1 MGKPGAF
8 LDIDRVTHELRPVEE
23 RSRDFD
29 PLYVE
34 LDDDARRAQA
44 SRCMMCGVAFCQMGA
59 SFGKARPSGCP
70 LHNLIPEWNE
80 LVYRGRWDE
89 ATERLS
95 LTSPMPE
102 FTSRVCPAL
111 CEAACNLGSVDG
123 QPTTIHDN
131 ERAISDHEWANGGPH
146 RFEPAG
152 EGAPTVAVVGSG
164 PAGLVAAWELARRGA
179 RVTVFERD
187 DRPGGLLMYG
197 IPNMKLEKSVVERR
211 VALMRELGIVFELGA
226 DVNDPAVAAKLDDFD
241 AVVVAAGARAPRG
254 LSAANIDAPG
264 VVYAVDYLTAST
276 VSVLDGGEPAVNARG
291 LDVVVIGGGDTG
303 NDCVGTAV
311 RQGAR
316 SVRQFEFSPAAPDKR
331 AASNPWPQWPN
342 IKKTDYGQQE
352 AIAAMGGEMRAWG
365 VDTLEVLL
373 DKKGAAAGLRVVDLD
388 WSAGKPERIA
398 GSEHEVPAQ
407 LVLIACGFTG
417 PEHGVFDA
425 VGVPV
430 ATAGRPLPVMAAEG
444 SHLAARVD
452 GVAADA
458 APVYV
463 AGDAR
468 NGSSLVVNAM
478 ADALACAAEVAEALE
493 LSGGCPQL
501 NRQGLSPTAGPN
513 GTSPSAG
520 SWGRSLC
527 AGIRGHSLRV
537 CDRFVRLP
545 TYGCSFVD
553 FLGCGHLL
561 FLWWLRASGSK
572 ERVGRLC
579 LPAVLLRRAYSVK
592 CPVKCLVSS
601 WFAAGGLFCPC

>member
-89 ATERLS
+89 AAERLS

-226 DVNDPAVAAKLDDFD
+226 DVTNPAVAAKLNGFD

-254 LSAANIDAPG
+254 LAAENIDAPG

-276 VSVLDGGEPAVNARG
+276 VSVLDGGEPVVDAYG

-316 SVRQFEFSPAAPDKR
+316 SVRQFEFLPAAPDAR

-342 IKKTDYGQQE
+342 VKKTDYGQQE
-352 AIAAMGGEMRAWG
+352 AIAKFGFDPRVYQTTVKEFYKNEAGQVCGALISKLKSEVVDGRRQMVPTGEEFTYNCELAFIAAGFVGCESYVADAFGVSLTGRG
-365 VDTLEVLL
+365 CVDTDHFRTNV
-373 DKKGAAAGLRVVDLD
+373 DKVF
-388 WSAGKPERIA
+388 
-398 GSEHEVPAQ
+398 
-407 LVLIACGFTG
+407 ACGDMRRG
-417 PEHGVFDA
+417 Q
-425 VGVPV
+425 
-430 ATAGRPLPVMAAEG
+430 
-444 SHLAARVD
+444 
-452 GVAADA
+452 
-458 APVYV
+458 
-463 AGDAR
+463 
-468 NGSSLVVNAM
+468 SLVVWGLREGR
-478 ADALACAAEVAEALE
+478 DCAAEV
-493 LSGGCPQL
+493 
-501 NRQGLSPTAGPN
+501 
-513 GTSPSAG
+513 
-520 SWGRSLC
+520 
-527 AGIRGHSLRV
+527 
-537 CDRFVRLP
+537 DRYLMGY
-545 TYGCSFVD
+545 TN
-553 FLGCGHLL
+553 L
-561 FLWWLRASGSK
+561 
-572 ERVGRLC
+572 
-579 LPAVLLRRAYSVK
+579 
-592 CPVKCLVSS
+592 
-601 WFAAGGLFCPC
+601 

>member
-23 RSRDFD
+23 RSHDFD

-89 ATERLS
+89 AAERLS

-131 ERAISDHEWANGGPH
+131 ERAISDHEWANGGPR

-152 EGAPTVAVVGSG
+152 EDAPSVAVVGSG

-226 DVNDPAVAAKLDDFD
+226 DVTDPAVAAKLNGFD

-254 LSAANIDAPG
+254 LSATNVDAPG

-276 VSVLDGGEPAVNARG
+276 VSVLDGGELAVDARG

-311 RQGAR
+311 RQGAK
-316 SVRQFEFSPAAPDKR
+316 SVTQLEMMPKPSVERLP
-331 AASNPWPQWPN
+331 SNPWPEWP
-342 IKKTDYGQQE
+342 KVLKTDYGQEE
-352 AIAAMGGEMRAWG
+352 AIAVFGQDPRIYKTTVKEFQKDKNGNVKKA
-365 VDTLEVLL
+365 VIVSLEP
-373 DKKGAAAGLRVVDLD
+373 KKDEKSGRMMMVPV
-388 WSAGKPERIA
+388 E
-398 GSEHEVPAQ
+398 GSEKVIDAQ
-407 LVLIACGFTG
+407 LVLIAAGFLGSQKYVTDAFKIDLN
-417 PEHGVFDA
+417 PRTNVLTKPDEYETSVPGVF
-425 VGVPV
+425 
-430 ATAGRPLPVMAAEG
+430 TAGDMHRG
-444 SHLAARVD
+444 Q
-452 GVAADA
+452 
-458 APVYV
+458 
-463 AGDAR
+463 
-468 NGSSLVVNAM
+468 SLVVWAIREGRE
-478 ADALACAAEVAEALE
+478 AARAVDK
-493 LSGGCPQL
+493 
-501 NRQGLSPTAGPN
+501 
-513 GTSPSAG
+513 
-520 SWGRSLC
+520 SLM
-527 AGIRGHSLRV
+527 GYTNL
-537 CDRFVRLP
+537 
-545 TYGCSFVD
+545 
-553 FLGCGHLL
+553 
-561 FLWWLRASGSK
+561 
-572 ERVGRLC
+572 
-579 LPAVLLRRAYSVK
+579 
-592 CPVKCLVSS
+592 
-601 WFAAGGLFCPC
+601 

>member
-8 LDIDRVTHELRPVEE
+8 LDIDRVAHELRPVEE
-23 RSRDFD
+23 RSHDFD

-89 ATERLS
+89 AAERLS

-131 ERAISDHEWANGGPH
+131 ERAISDHEWANGGPR

-152 EGAPTVAVVGSG
+152 EDAPSVAVVGSG
-164 PAGLVAAWELARRGA
+164 PAGLVAAWELTRRGA

-226 DVNDPAVAAKLDDFD
+226 DVTNPAVAAELDDFD

-254 LSAANIDAPG
+254 LSAANVDAPG

-311 RQGAR
+311 RQVRAACASLSSCR
-316 SVRQFEFSPAAPDKR
+316 PRPISVRRATLGRSGPTLRRPTMVNRRPSLPWAARCVPGAWIRSRCCWTRRARPRACAWSTWIGRPASPNALRAPSTRCRRSWCSSPAA
-331 AASNPWPQWPN
+331 
-342 IKKTDYGQQE
+342 
-352 AIAAMGGEMRAWG
+352 
-365 VDTLEVLL
+365 
-373 DKKGAAAGLRVVDLD
+373 LRVPSTACSKL
-388 WSAGKPERIA
+388 SA
-398 GSEHEVPAQ
+398 
-407 LVLIACGFTG
+407 
-417 PEHGVFDA
+417 
-425 VGVPV
+425 
-430 ATAGRPLPVMAAEG
+430 
-444 SHLAARVD
+444 
-452 GVAADA
+452 
-458 APVYV
+458 
-463 AGDAR
+463 
-468 NGSSLVVNAM
+468 
-478 ADALACAAEVAEALE
+478 
-493 LSGGCPQL
+493 
-501 NRQGLSPTAGPN
+501 
-513 GTSPSAG
+513 
-520 SWGRSLC
+520 
-527 AGIRGHSLRV
+527 
-537 CDRFVRLP
+537 
-545 TYGCSFVD
+545 
-553 FLGCGHLL
+553 
-561 FLWWLRASGSK
+561 
-572 ERVGRLC
+572 C
-579 LPAVLLRRAYSVK
+579 LLLRRAAH
-592 CPVKCLVSS
+592 CP
-601 WFAAGGLFCPC
+601 

>member
-34 LDDDARRAQA
+34 LDDEARRAQA

-89 ATERLS
+89 AAERLS

-131 ERAISDHEWANGGPH
+131 ERAISDHEWANGGPR

-152 EGAPTVAVVGSG
+152 EGASTVAVVGSG

-211 VALMRELGIVFELGA
+211 VALMRELGIVFELNA
-226 DVNDPAVAAKLDDFD
+226 DVSDPKVAAKLDDFD

-254 LSAANIDAPG
+254 LSATNIDAPG

-276 VSVLDGGEPAVNARG
+276 VSVLDGGEPAIDARG

-316 SVRQFEFSPAAPDKR
+316 SVRQFEFLPAAPDKR
-331 AASNPWPQWPN
+331 TASNPWPQWPN
-342 IKKTDYGQQE
+342 VKKTDYGQQE
-352 AIAAMGGEMRAWG
+352 AIDLMGGEMREWG
-365 VDTLEVLL
+365 IDTLEVLL
-373 DKKGAAAGLRVVDLD
+373 SEDGAVSGLDVVDLD
-388 WSAGKPERIA
+388 WTGGKPERKMDT
-398 GSEHEVPAQ
+398 ERTYPAQ

-417 PEHGVFDA
+417 PERSVYDA
-425 VGVPV
+425 LG
-430 ATAGRPLPVMAAEG
+430 AQMAASGRPLPVMEKDG
-444 SHLAARVD
+444 SHRCAMVGEKKGTAA
-452 GVAADA
+452 
-458 APVYV
+458 VYA

-468 NGSSLVVNAM
+468 NGSSLVVSAIADAM
-478 ADALACAAEVAEALE
+478 ACAGEVAAEL
-493 LSGGCPQL
+493 
-501 NRQGLSPTAGPN
+501 GL
-513 GTSPSAG
+513 
-520 SWGRSLC
+520 
-527 AGIRGHSLRV
+527 
-537 CDRFVRLP
+537 
-545 TYGCSFVD
+545 
-553 FLGCGHLL
+553 
-561 FLWWLRASGSK
+561 
-572 ERVGRLC
+572 
-579 LPAVLLRRAYSVK
+579 
-592 CPVKCLVSS
+592 
-601 WFAAGGLFCPC
+601 

>member
-70 LHNLIPEWNE
+70 LHNLIPERNE

-89 ATERLS
+89 AAERLS

-131 ERAISDHEWANGGPH
+131 ERAISDHEWANGGPR

-226 DVNDPAVAAKLDDFD
+226 DVTNPAVAAKLNGFD

-254 LSAANIDAPG
+254 LAAENIDAPG

-276 VSVLDGGEPAVNARG
+276 VSVLDGGEPVVDARG

-316 SVRQFEFSPAAPDKR
+316 SVRQFEFLPAASDAR

-342 IKKTDYGQQE
+342 VKKTDYGQQE

-452 GVAADA
+452 GVSADA
-458 APVYV
+458 VPVYV

-493 LSGGCPQL
+493 L
-501 NRQGLSPTAGPN
+501 LSSHLR
-513 GTSPSAG
+513 TSPMT
-520 SWGRSLC
+520 
-527 AGIRGHSLRV
+527 GHFKVPAVGDVPIGPAPGDTPCGFATDLSV
-537 CDRFVRLP
+537 CR
-545 TYGCSFVD
+545 
-553 FLGCGHLL
+553 
-561 FLWWLRASGSK
+561 RASVHS
-572 ERVGRLC
+572 
-579 LPAVLLRRAYSVK
+579 A
-592 CPVKCLVSS
+592 SS
-601 WFAAGGLFCPC
+601 

>member
-1 MGKPGAF
+1 M
-8 LDIDRVTHELRPVEE
+8 
-23 RSRDFD
+23 
-29 PLYVE
+29 
-34 LDDDARRAQA
+34 
-44 SRCMMCGVAFCQMGA
+44 
-59 SFGKARPSGCP
+59 
-70 LHNLIPEWNE
+70 
-80 LVYRGRWDE
+80 
-89 ATERLS
+89 
-95 LTSPMPE
+95 
-102 FTSRVCPAL
+102 
-111 CEAACNLGSVDG
+111 
-123 QPTTIHDN
+123 
-131 ERAISDHEWANGGPH
+131 
-146 RFEPAG
+146 
-152 EGAPTVAVVGSG
+152 
-164 PAGLVAAWELARRGA
+164 
-179 RVTVFERD
+179 TVFERD

-226 DVNDPAVAAKLDDFD
+226 DVTNPAVAAKLDGFD

-264 VVYAVDYLTAST
+264 VVYAMDYLTAST
-276 VSVLDGGEPAVNARG
+276 ISVLDGGEPAVNARG

-316 SVRQFEFSPAAPDKR
+316 SVRQFEFLPAAPDAR

-342 IKKTDYGQQE
+342 VKKTDYGQQE

-365 VDTLEVLL
+365 VDTLEVML

-417 PEHGVFDA
+417 PEHSVFDA

-444 SHLAARVD
+444 SHLAVRGE

-468 NGSSLVVNAM
+468 NGSSLVVSAM
-478 ADALACAAEVAEALE
+478 ADSLACAAEVADALE
-493 LSGGCPQL
+493 L
-501 NRQGLSPTAGPN
+501 
-513 GTSPSAG
+513 
-520 SWGRSLC
+520 
-527 AGIRGHSLRV
+527 
-537 CDRFVRLP
+537 
-545 TYGCSFVD
+545 
-553 FLGCGHLL
+553 
-561 FLWWLRASGSK
+561 
-572 ERVGRLC
+572 
-579 LPAVLLRRAYSVK
+579 
-592 CPVKCLVSS
+592 
-601 WFAAGGLFCPC
+601 

>member
-89 ATERLS
+89 AAERLS

-131 ERAISDHEWANGGPH
+131 ERAISDCEWANGGPR

-187 DRPGGLLMYG
+187 DRSGGLLMYG

-226 DVNDPAVAAKLDDFD
+226 DVSDPKVTARLDDFD

-254 LSAANIDAPG
+254 LSATNVDAPG

-276 VSVLDGGEPAVNARG
+276 VSVLDGGEP
-291 LDVVVIGGGDTG
+291 
-303 NDCVGTAV
+303 V

-316 SVRQFEFSPAAPDKR
+316 SVRQFEFLPAAPDKR
-331 AASNPWPQWPN
+331 AAGNPWPQWPN
-342 IKKTDYGQQE
+342 VKKTDYGQQE
-352 AIAAMGGEMRAWG
+352 AISAMGGEMRAWA

-417 PEHGVFDA
+417 PEHSVFEA

-430 ATAGRPLPVMAAEG
+430 ATAGRPLPVMASEG

-468 NGSSLVVNAM
+468 NGSSLVVSAM

-493 LSGGCPQL
+493 L
-501 NRQGLSPTAGPN
+501 
-513 GTSPSAG
+513 
-520 SWGRSLC
+520 
-527 AGIRGHSLRV
+527 
-537 CDRFVRLP
+537 
-545 TYGCSFVD
+545 
-553 FLGCGHLL
+553 
-561 FLWWLRASGSK
+561 
-572 ERVGRLC
+572 
-579 LPAVLLRRAYSVK
+579 
-592 CPVKCLVSS
+592 
-601 WFAAGGLFCPC
+601 

>member
-1 MGKPGAF
+1 M
-8 LDIDRVTHELRPVEE
+8 
-23 RSRDFD
+23 
-29 PLYVE
+29 
-34 LDDDARRAQA
+34 
-44 SRCMMCGVAFCQMGA
+44 
-59 SFGKARPSGCP
+59 
-70 LHNLIPEWNE
+70 
-80 LVYRGRWDE
+80 
-89 ATERLS
+89 
-95 LTSPMPE
+95 
-102 FTSRVCPAL
+102 
-111 CEAACNLGSVDG
+111 
-123 QPTTIHDN
+123 
-131 ERAISDHEWANGGPH
+131 
-146 RFEPAG
+146 
-152 EGAPTVAVVGSG
+152 
-164 PAGLVAAWELARRGA
+164 
-179 RVTVFERD
+179 TVFERD

-226 DVNDPAVAAKLDDFD
+226 DVNDPKVAAKLDDFD
-241 AVVVAAGARAPRG
+241 AVVVAAGARSPRG
-254 LSAANIDAPG
+254 LSAVNVDAPG

-316 SVRQFEFSPAAPDKR
+316 SVRQFEFLPAAPDER

-342 IKKTDYGQQE
+342 VKKTDYGQLE

-425 VGVPV
+425 VSVPV

-444 SHLAARVD
+444 SHLAARTE

-493 LSGGCPQL
+493 L
-501 NRQGLSPTAGPN
+501 
-513 GTSPSAG
+513 
-520 SWGRSLC
+520 
-527 AGIRGHSLRV
+527 
-537 CDRFVRLP
+537 
-545 TYGCSFVD
+545 
-553 FLGCGHLL
+553 
-561 FLWWLRASGSK
+561 
-572 ERVGRLC
+572 
-579 LPAVLLRRAYSVK
+579 
-592 CPVKCLVSS
+592 
-601 WFAAGGLFCPC
+601 